1 MQTTT
6 PLESMHE
13 GRPTTTVLV
22 DRCAGC
28 QECVV
33 RCPTGALDLDANTW
47 TVEVN
52 QELCVGCRQC
62 ERTCPFGAIVVE
74 GPTLVAARVAQEV
87 QHPAELE
94 GDRSETRRGITSWAE
109 ALIEAER
116 CLSCPDPTCVLGC
129 PAHNDIPGFIRAV
142 RDGDLDRAHEV
153 LAATTFMPDV
163 CSRVCDQALQCEGA
177 CSWSL
182 AGSAPVAIGA
192 LERFVADNAP
202 VPSIASRVSRAAEPP
217 AKGLSVAIVGSGPAA
232 IGAASE
238 LAVQGASVTV
248 FERDAVPGGLLRWG
262 IPDFT
267 LPEPVA
273 RRPWDDLVAAGVGL
287 RLESGLSPEE
297 MLSLPERFDA
307 VVVATGASV
316 PIRPADTR
324 GLAGIVDA
332 TEFLVQA
339 ERALASGSS
348 LPLFDAL
355 SDAGVTD
362 AQGPRVLVVGGGNTA
377 MDVARSARR
386 FGATVTCVDWMD
398 RRFAPVRPDELEEAE
413 LEGVTVRFSCTVDH
427 YETKDG
433 RVSQAILART
443 EQASSKGRPRVL
455 EGATEPLDVDL
466 VVYAMGYRIDPGVA
480 DAGAGLPIPK
490 TVPALPDRRWLG
502 TGIMAVAAPEW
513 ARRQSIGRLALARQ
527 SVLEAA
533 CLPRQDRI
541 WFAGD
546 ALEGPSTVVEAMT
559 QGKMVARA
567 IVHHRPLRNP
577 AAGAKL
583 RHVLV
588 VTESMGGTTAAIG
601 EQIAQAIAD
610 DDLEVRTVRVSEADT
625 AVLAWAD
632 LIVFGTWVEG
642 FLVAGVGPAKRAV
655 AWLEGLPRLA
665 GVKVATFC
673 TYGLNPRGTL
683 ARIRTAFAGKGA
695 VVVAEAAFSRSH
707 RGDAIN
713 KFARRLRQVI
723 DGSEVGPLAG
733 RRTA

>member
-238 LAVQGASVTV
+238 DRKSVV
-248 FERDAVPGGLLRWG
+248 
-262 IPDFT
+262 
-267 LPEPVA
+267 
-273 RRPWDDLVAAGVGL
+273 
-287 RLESGLSPEE
+287 
-297 MLSLPERFDA
+297 
-307 VVVATGASV
+307 
-316 PIRPADTR
+316 
-324 GLAGIVDA
+324 
-332 TEFLVQA
+332 
-339 ERALASGSS
+339 
-348 LPLFDAL
+348 
-355 SDAGVTD
+355 
-362 AQGPRVLVVGGGNTA
+362 
-377 MDVARSARR
+377 
-386 FGATVTCVDWMD
+386 
-398 RRFAPVRPDELEEAE
+398 
-413 LEGVTVRFSCTVDH
+413 
-427 YETKDG
+427 
-433 RVSQAILART
+433 
-443 EQASSKGRPRVL
+443 
-455 EGATEPLDVDL
+455 
-466 VVYAMGYRIDPGVA
+466 
-480 DAGAGLPIPK
+480 
-490 TVPALPDRRWLG
+490 
-502 TGIMAVAAPEW
+502 
-513 ARRQSIGRLALARQ
+513 
-527 SVLEAA
+527 
-533 CLPRQDRI
+533 
-541 WFAGD
+541 
-546 ALEGPSTVVEAMT
+546 
-559 QGKMVARA
+559 
-567 IVHHRPLRNP
+567 
-577 AAGAKL
+577 
-583 RHVLV
+583 
-588 VTESMGGTTAAIG
+588 
-601 EQIAQAIAD
+601 
-610 DDLEVRTVRVSEADT
+610 
-625 AVLAWAD
+625 
-632 LIVFGTWVEG
+632 
-642 FLVAGVGPAKRAV
+642 
-655 AWLEGLPRLA
+655 
-665 GVKVATFC
+665 
-673 TYGLNPRGTL
+673 
-683 ARIRTAFAGKGA
+683 
-695 VVVAEAAFSRSH
+695 
-707 RGDAIN
+707 
-713 KFARRLRQVI
+713 
-723 DGSEVGPLAG
+723 
-733 RRTA
+733 